1 MDPFLAALPKL
12 PDSTEMRAWDKA
24 AIDFGIPENMLMENA
39 GHAIYGT
46 LSDYLGDHD
55 GKRVWLFMGG
65 GNNGGD
71 AACLARLLLDA
82 GSLVT
87 VFCAKPLPE
96 LKGAAAFHAGLAQ
109 KAGVKF
115 VDLAPGSLGNAAAL
129 AFALAA
135 GQSCLPELI
144 VDGLLGT
151 GFAGELRPD
160 LADLIA
166 GINFLARLKPA
177 PVLAIDI
184 PSGLNAL
191 SGRPQPAAIKASLT
205 VALACAK
212 PGLLLPW
219 ARAYTGAVVCRPIGI
234 PRRIADQCQT
244 GMRLL
249 AGEALT
255 GLPPLPQES
264 YKNIYGHVLVIGG
277 ANGYAGACHLACQ
290 GALRM
295 GAGLVTACAPGR
307 NLADIRMGLPE
318 IMTVTAPDTADWPQ
332 EPGPQIRQAISRAS
346 ALVIGPGMGR
356 SEAAAAFLAAVL
368 KSPDRPP
375 AVIDADALFALAR
388 RRELLQL
395 LTDQDILTPHPGEAA
410 LLLNTAAGAI
420 QADRLKAVKALAGL
434 APAAA
439 ALKGAGT
446 LLTQAGQPIL
456 LCPYDIPGLAI
467 GGAGDTLAGC
477 IGAVLAS
484 RQYAADC
491 ALARAAIGVITH
503 AMAGL
508 ALESKYAGRG
518 FTASEL
524 ANALPFAAEFVKKQ
538 PKPCAGQMP
547 WPAC

>member
-1 MDPFLAALPKL
+1 MDPFLASLPQL
-12 PDSTEMRAWDKA
+12 PDSAEMRAWDKA
-24 AIDFGIPENMLMENA
+24 AIDFGMPENMLMENA
-39 GHAIYGT
+39 GHAIAAA
-46 LSDYLGDHD
+46 LSDCVGDYD

-71 AACLARLLLDA
+71 AACLARLLLAA

-87 VFCAKPLPE
+87 VFCAKPLSE

-115 VDLAPGSLGNAAAL
+115 VDCAPKGNAAAL

-135 GQSCLPELI
+135 DQGCLPDLI

-160 LADLIA
+160 LAHLIA
-166 GINFLARLKPA
+166 GINFLGKLKPA

-191 SGRPQPAAIKASLT
+191 SGRPQPVAIKASLT
-205 VALACAK
+205 VTLASAK

-219 ARAYTGAVVCRPIGI
+219 ARAYTGDVVCRRIGI
-234 PRRIADQCQT
+234 PRQIADERPAA
-244 GMRLL
+244 MRLL

-255 GLPPLPQES
+255 GVQPLPQGS

-277 ANGYAGACHLACQ
+277 ANGYAGACHLACA

-307 NLADIRMGLPE
+307 NLADIRMGWPE
-318 IMTVTAPDTADWPQ
+318 IMTLAASDTADWPQ
-332 EPGPQIRQAISRAS
+332 EPGPEIRAAIAAAS

-356 SEAAAAFLAAVL
+356 SEAAAAFLAAAL
-368 KSPDRPP
+368 TSPDRPP
-375 AVIDADALFALAR
+375 AVIDADALFALGR

-410 LLLNTAAGAI
+410 FLLNSTSAAI
-420 QADRLKAVKALAGL
+420 QADRLKAIKALAGL
-434 APAAA
+434 APAAV

-446 LLTQAGQPIL
+446 LLMLAGQPLL

-484 RQYAADC
+484 RQHATDC
-491 ALARAAIGVITH
+491 ALARAAIAVITH

-508 ALESKYAGRG
+508 ALEREYGGRG

-524 ANALPFAAEFVKKQ
+524 ADALPFAAEFVKKQ
-538 PKPCAGQMP
+538 AKPCAGLMP